1 MGPSQLRHLPDH
13 SWAFMAPPP
22 SHNAVLASGGHR
34 ALTLVQ
40 AESVP
45 ARALLLGWGWGLHL
59 GAPARTPLP
68 LPLAPSCPHLCRSH
82 QPSLGTRTHRAM
94 GVHHSPPP
102 LQGQSPSGPGRGPG
116 LTEPGVEV
124 TQEKTTH
131 RQPEADSCAQHPKG
145 CACFRVSFSWLGLE
159 RAGGRARLPGDEAR
173 DRPPG
178 PCDTPAGSFSAPD
191 TNLGPTHDAPGSL
204 CERIA
209 RRPGPP

>member
-1 MGPSQLRHLPDH
+1 MPPVSAAGPELWMGPSQLRHLPDH

-116 LTEPGVEV
+116 LTEPHKRKPHTGNPRPTAVLS
-124 TQEKTTH
+124 T
-131 RQPEADSCAQHPKG
+131 R
-145 CACFRVSFSWLGLE
+145 
-159 RAGGRARLPGDEAR
+159 RAV
-173 DRPPG
+173 
-178 PCDTPAGSFSAPD
+178 PAF
-191 TNLGPTHDAPGSL
+191 GSL
-204 CERIA
+204 FH
-209 RRPGPP
+209 GWG